1 MVPLKNIW
9 TVVKKIGR
17 LFPTV
22 GDFAAWWLQ
31 NMLSLSYSFWLVLAL
46 LSSLSDEGRWW
57 HVNCCSRGHVSQ
69 MELHAWLIVQH
80 TLYLHLPCAHSAHV
94 TLGRLPFP
102 SATLP

>member
-1 MVPLKNIW
+1 MWFPSTCPNFCLVGADLMVPLKNIW

-46 LSSLSDEGRWW
+46 LSSLSDEGRW
-57 HVNCCSRGHVSQ
+57 
-69 MELHAWLIVQH
+69 
-80 TLYLHLPCAHSAHV
+80 
-94 TLGRLPFP
+94 
-102 SATLP
+102 